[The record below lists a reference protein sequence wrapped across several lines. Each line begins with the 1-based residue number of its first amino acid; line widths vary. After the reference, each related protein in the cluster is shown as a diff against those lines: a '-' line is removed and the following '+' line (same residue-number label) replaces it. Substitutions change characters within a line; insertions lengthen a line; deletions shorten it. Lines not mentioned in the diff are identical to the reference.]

1 MKQYYL
7 NNDQENS
14 SCCSKGE
21 GLENHLNKSNYLSEF
36 TTPEDK
42 ELVRDNL
49 GISDIVSLLKNRID
63 RKVIN
68 SGAVAWDDDGPTYGN
83 TDKVLS
89 SDTIYNTLLNYLKT
103 SDFDIIWRQLQAD
116 IEQYGET
123 QQETLAAFREEITDL
138 QQFVKEEYNNLYNTL
153 YDNLYRDKITKLEA
167 KIKQLET
174 LVKSFLKTKDTGQA
188 FSNEFGNDDFIGVN
202 QKTLT
207 KTINKI
213 WNKLSE
219 ISGEGYQGILLEVTP
234 EYFYGEQTIVHIT
247 ASTEHTNDIFERLE
261 IYLDGELIT
270 EDPLRNIEHFE
281 YDLPVTKTSVLMC
294 KAQILGIE
302 YTEYKTITHYNSF
315 WMGAGQEPEDV
326 MNTYNVINL
335 DESKSYNKV
344 FNQDDR
350 LIIVTNENFIR
361 ADMNGLEIPFD
372 EPYEINVDDTVYRVY
387 KSKNTYKQ
395 GTYNID
401 INS

>member
-68 SGAVAWDDDGPTYGN
+68 SGAIAWDDVPTEGN
-83 TDKVLS
+83 IDKALS
-89 SDTIYNTLLNYLKT
+89 SDAIYRTLLNYLKT
-103 SDFDIIWRQLQAD
+103 ADFDAAWRQLESD
-116 IEQYGET
+116 VEQYGET
-123 QQETLAAFREEITDL
+123 QQEALTTFREEISDL
-138 QQFVKEEYNNLYNTL
+138 QQFVEEEYNNLYNTL

-167 KIKQLET
+167 KIKQLEI

-219 ISGEGYQGILLEVTP
+219 ISGEGYQGILLEITP

-270 EDPLRNIEHFE
+270 EVKNVEHFE

-302 YTEYKTITHYNSF
+302 YTEQKTITHYHSF
-315 WMGAGQEPEDV
+315 WMGAGQDYIDV
-326 MNTYNVINL
+326 MNTYNVVNL
-335 DESKSYNKV
+335 DESKNYNKV
-344 FNQDDR
+344 FNPDDY

>member
-14 SCCSKGE
+14 SCCSKSE

-68 SGAVAWDDDGPTYGN
+68 SGAIAWDDDGPTYGN

-138 QQFVKEEYNNLYNTL
+138 QQFVEEEYNNLYNTL

-234 EYFYGEQTIVHIT
+234 EYFYGEQTIVHII

-270 EDPLRNIEHFE
+270 EVKNVEHFE

-302 YTEYKTITHYNSF
+302 YTEQKTITHYHSF
-315 WMGAGQEPEDV
+315 WMGAGQDYIDV

-344 FNQDDR
+344 FNPDDY

-372 EPYEINVDDTVYRVY
+372 EPYEINVDDTIYRVY